1 MPHKKK
7 QGPEFVRWFGP
18 LLNALRAFGG
28 SAKPHEVS
36 ARIAHDL
43 KLPSSVTEAKI
54 SSGANRFHN
63 QVQWARQYL
72 VWAGLLEALPRGLW
86 KLSPKGW
93 DAKLDD
99 SLSLQIFGQWDGT
112 RQLPRATDQ
121 PVPDVKKLPPD
132 EAEEDAALR
141 AVYELSPE
149 GFEYFCQAL
158 LRELGMEDVEVTGG
172 SHDGGIDGL
181 GFLRLNPL
189 LRIKAAF
196 QCKKTKSA
204 LGRSVVGD
212 FRNAVMGRAE
222 KGIIFTTG
230 WFSAEAQKEASRDGV
245 VPIELVDGDRLV
257 ELMQE
262 HRFGLTPRMAYDVD
276 RAFFARFSKGPSRA
290 MTGAK

>member
-1 MPHKKK
+1 MP
-7 QGPEFVRWFGP
+7 
-18 LLNALRAFGG
+18 
-28 SAKPHEVS
+28 
-36 ARIAHDL
+36 
-43 KLPSSVTEAKI
+43 
-54 SSGANRFHN
+54 
-63 QVQWARQYL
+63 
-72 VWAGLLEALPRGLW
+72 
-86 KLSPKGW
+86 
-93 DAKLDD
+93 
-99 SLSLQIFGQWDGT
+99 LQIFGQWDGA
-112 RQLPRATDQ
+112 RQQVKATDKTE
-121 PVPDVKKLPPD
+121 PDAKKLPPE

-141 AVYELSPE
+141 AVYGLSPE

-158 LRELGMEDVEVTGG
+158 LRELGMENVEVTGG

-230 WFSAEAQKEASRDGV
+230 WFSAEAQKEASREGV
-245 VPIELVDGDRLV
+245 LPIELVDGDRLV

-262 HRFGLTPRMAYDVD
+262 HRFGLTPRTAYDVD
-276 RAFFARFSKGPSRA
+276 PAFFARFSKGPNRTFA
-290 MTGAK
+290 PLTGVAD